1 LRSHIR
7 LEETTVIPAAR
18 KALNEQDWKTIDAAF
33 LDNDDPL
40 FGERVREEFESLK
53 AQIVALAPEPVGLG
67 GLVSAAPATLE
78 RAAPVA
84 TGQSVLQ
91 IRGITSHYG
100 RIQALHGIDL
110 EVKEGQLVA
119 LVGANGAGK
128 TTLLRTISG
137 VQPASGGMI
146 SLFGQD
152 ITRLAPDKRVRLGIC
167 QVPEGR
173 QVFGP
178 MSIEDNL
185 RLGAYTRKD
194 REVASDLE
202 RMYGI
207 FPILKEK
214 RQLPA
219 GTLSGGQQQM
229 LAMAR
234 ALMGRPRLL
243 LLDEPSMGLA
253 PLLVDEIFRV
263 VKRLKSEGISIFL
276 VEQNAHAALSIADIG
291 YIIETGHTIL
301 TGPGPE
307 LINNEQVKAA
317 YLGM

>member
-1 LRSHIR
+1 
-7 LEETTVIPAAR
+7 
-18 KALNEQDWKTIDAAF
+18 
-33 LDNDDPL
+33 
-40 FGERVREEFESLK
+40 VREEFESLK

-110 EVKEGQLVA
+110 DVKEGQLVA

-137 VQPASGGMI
+137 VQPASGGTI